1 MRLQFG
7 NLNFSGR
14 GFSNDF
20 SAAAEDHAAASAGYD
35 AGPAA
40 AAAQALA
47 EPAALAPAASSSS
60 AIDAFKAAGA
70 RGRSVSGSALSA
82 SAQTPAQPC
91 RAALA
96 ASLSEGLQGSGCS
109 WPPTKRQSG
118 AQGPGQAC
126 ASRS

>member
-47 EPAALAPAASSSS
+47 EPAAPAPAASSSS
-60 AIDAFKAAGA
+60 AMDAFKAAGA
-70 RGRSVSGSALSA
+70 RGRAVSGLSALSA
-82 SAQTPAQPC
+82 SAETPAQPC

-96 ASLSEGLQGSGCS
+96 ASSLSEGLLRQRLLLATDEATVRGTVPWSGMC
-109 WPPTKRQSG
+109 Q
-118 AQGPGQAC
+118 
-126 ASRS
+126 

>member
-1 MRLQFG
+1 MQRAAAQRRQPPCAARRAQVRSSFESDMRLQFG

-47 EPAALAPAASSSS
+47 EPPAPAPAASSSS
-60 AIDAFKAAGA
+60 AMDAFKAAGA
-70 RGRSVSGSALSA
+70 RGRAVPGSASVDTPPHSLPSKVNSCLSL
-82 SAQTPAQPC
+82 
-91 RAALA
+91 R
-96 ASLSEGLQGSGCS
+96 
-109 WPPTKRQSG
+109 
-118 AQGPGQAC
+118 
-126 ASRS
+126 

>member
-96 ASLSEGLQGSGCS
+96 ASSLSEGLLRQRLLLATDEATVRGTVPWSGMC
-109 WPPTKRQSG
+109 Q
-118 AQGPGQAC
+118 
-126 ASRS
+126 